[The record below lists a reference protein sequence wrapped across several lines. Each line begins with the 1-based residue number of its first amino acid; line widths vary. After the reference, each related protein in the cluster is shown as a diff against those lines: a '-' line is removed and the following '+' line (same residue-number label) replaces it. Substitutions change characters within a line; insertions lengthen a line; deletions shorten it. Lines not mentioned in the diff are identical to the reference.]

1 MSWREDLKRFNGPY
15 YSWALENRRKFL
27 TTELATEKALAKE
40 VEGMVK
46 DLSVSRRHAFRCSG
60 TDEVC

>member
-15 YSWALENRRKFL
+15 YRWALENRRKFL

-46 DLSVSRRHAFRCSG
+46 I
-60 TDEVC
+60 

>member
-15 YSWALENRRKFL
+15 YRWALENRRKFL

-40 VEGMVK
+40 LEGLVE
-46 DLSVSRRHAFRCSG
+46 DLSMSRKNA
-60 TDEVC
+60 T